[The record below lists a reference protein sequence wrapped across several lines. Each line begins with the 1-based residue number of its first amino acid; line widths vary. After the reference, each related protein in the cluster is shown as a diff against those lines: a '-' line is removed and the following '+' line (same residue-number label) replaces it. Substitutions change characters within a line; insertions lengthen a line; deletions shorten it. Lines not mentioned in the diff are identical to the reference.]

1 MFISGLDPGAMARRS
16 AGLDVSPVATRP
28 YLFNGAET
36 FNGPETVL
44 QCSNGD
50 HEIAAA
56 RTQHPREN
64 RIVRIAEVARARGC
78 FSPAVM

>member
-1 MFISGLDPGAMARRS
+1 MFISGLDPRAMTRRS
-16 AGLDVSPVATRP
+16 AGIDISAVAARP
-28 YLFNGAET
+28 HLFNGAET

-44 QCSNGD
+44 QRSDGD

-64 RIVRIAEVARARGC
+64 RIARITEVARADA
-78 FSPAVM
+78 FPQP

>member
-1 MFISGLDPGAMARRS
+1 MFNSGLDPGAMARRS

-28 YLFNGAET
+28 HLFNGAET